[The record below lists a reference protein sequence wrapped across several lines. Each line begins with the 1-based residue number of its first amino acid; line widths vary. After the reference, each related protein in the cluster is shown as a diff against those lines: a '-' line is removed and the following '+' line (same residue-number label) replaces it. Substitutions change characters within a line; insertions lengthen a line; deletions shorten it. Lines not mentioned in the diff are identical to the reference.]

1 MSSSEVND
9 ILCAI
14 KQSCIELYQT
24 VSNNNP
30 FYLSSPVNSIN
41 SSSDT
46 VLRVDLIANDIFH
59 SILPQCPHIHGMISE
74 EDKEA
79 TYFPANQNAEYF
91 IAFDPIDGSKN
102 IENNITTG
110 SIFCIF
116 KYPLESYVTYMS
128 HRNLQGAPIESSENL
143 TSGQIPLRIRKD
155 SYPIY
160 DNDKNNKN
168 RNEIER
174 KDPCEA
180 IMSDDQPERVINSGR
195 DIVCAGYCLFGTHCQ
210 LLVST
215 KDSTDLFSY
224 NISTGLFELSIGK
237 INLPNIIPF
246 YCINQGYSYLW
257 DEESQITAFIDLQ
270 MMRGK
275 SLRFVGSMVAD
286 VHRAIIKGGN
296 FLYPSNSKHPNGRLR
311 LLYEVYPMSFIFE
324 NIGGVAIT
332 DDNKPILDVPFPENW
347 HQRSSILLFNNED
360 YEEFMAL

>member
-1 MSSSEVND
+1 MSNPELND

-59 SILPQCPHIHGMISE
+59 SILPQCPHIHGIISE
-74 EDKEA
+74 EDKEP

-116 KYPLESYVTYMS
+116 KYP
-128 HRNLQGAPIESSENL
+128 
-143 TSGQIPLRIRKD
+143 
-155 SYPIY
+155 YPIY

-168 RNEIER
+168 RNEVRNEIEIN
-174 KDPCEA
+174 DPYEN
-180 IMSDDQPERVINSGR
+180 IMPDNQYERVINSGR
-195 DIVCAGYCLFGTHCQ
+195 DIVCAGYCLFGAHCQ

-215 KDSTDLFSY
+215 NESTDLFTY
-224 NISTGLFELSIGK
+224 NISTGLFELTIGQ
-237 INLPNIIPF
+237 ISLPNINPF

-257 DEESQITAFIDLQ
+257 YEESQLTAFIELQ

-296 FLYPSNSKHPNGRLR
+296 FLYPSNTKHPNGRLR

-332 DDNKPILDVPFPENW
+332 DDNKPILDVYFPENW

>member
-1 MSSSEVND
+1 MSSSELND

-59 SILPQCPHIHGMISE
+59 SILPRCPHICGIISE
-74 EDKEA
+74 EDKEP
-79 TYFPANQNAEYF
+79 TYYPMNRNAEYF

-116 KYPLESYVTYMS
+116 KY
-128 HRNLQGAPIESSENL
+128 
-143 TSGQIPLRIRKD
+143 

-160 DNDKNNKN
+160 DNDNDKNNKN

-174 KDPCEA
+174 TDPCEA

-195 DIVCAGYCLFGTHCQ
+195 DIVCAGYCLFGAHCQ

-215 KDSTDLFSY
+215 KKSTDLFSY
-224 NISTGLFELSIGK
+224 NISTGLFELNFGK
-237 INLPNIIPF
+237 ISLPNIIPF